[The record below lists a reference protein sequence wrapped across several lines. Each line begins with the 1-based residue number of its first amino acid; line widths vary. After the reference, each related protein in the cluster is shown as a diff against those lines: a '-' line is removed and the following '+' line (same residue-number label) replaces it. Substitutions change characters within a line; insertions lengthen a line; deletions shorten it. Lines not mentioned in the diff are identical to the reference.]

1 MTDPLKDIKEY
12 ANSEVARPMRKA
24 EMEKL
29 RVLYHK
35 QLYEI
40 REVMVEIQSAFNVLS
55 EPQEKLLHA
64 DPQLLEGLK
73 QMGML
78 FLNEAVEQIPT
89 IVELARSLGRIEGA
103 YEVERQMLKAIQQM
117 SNEEKDEVVM
127 PEGYAPDVVCIV
139 EGCQR
144 LKHFGDYC
152 KRHVP
157 DEERPKGKV

>member
-29 RVLYHK
+29 QMLYHK
-35 QLYEI
+35 QLYEL
-40 REVMVEIQSAFNVLS
+40 REVMVEIQSAFNTLS
-55 EPQEKLLHA
+55 EPQEKLLLVDA
-64 DPQLLEGLK
+64 TLLEGLK
-73 QMGML
+73 VMGTM
-78 FLNEAVEQIPT
+78 FLNEAVEQLPI

-103 YEVERQMLKAIQQM
+103 YEVERKMLRAIQQM
-117 SNEEKDEVVM
+117 TNEEKDEVVM
-127 PEGYAPDVVCIV
+127 PEGYAPDVVCIA